1 MLHSICHASLGI
13 IGGADGPTAI
23 FITGTVSLQT
33 LGMWVLGAVLAY
45 LIGSLDFGILL
56 SKKLYKDDIRTHGSG
71 NAGTTNMLRTF
82 GGKAAGLTVLGDLG
96 KGAAATLLGRFL
108 AGLTS
113 ADPEAALVGAYIAAF
128 CAVIGHLWPVWFHFK
143 GGKGV
148 ATAAGAI
155 LATAPPVLL
164 ALAVVFFAEFFMF
177 RMTSL
182 CSITV
187 AALYPVFTA
196 LYCWY
201 RGADLAFPTVC
212 AAILGALVIWMHRS
226 NIRRLRNGTEYKFD
240 LGKLFK
246 KDKQDGV
253 DPDHQDKK

>member
-23 FITGTVSLQT
+23 FITSSFSWPTV
-33 LGMWVLGAVLAY
+33 GMWVLGAVLAY

-71 NAGTTNMLRTF
+71 NAGSTNMLRTF

-96 KGAAATLLGRFL
+96 KGAVATLLGRFL
-108 AGLTS
+108 VTLVS
-113 ADPEAALVGAYIAAF
+113 QDPEAALVGAYIAAF

-164 ALAVVFFAEFFMF
+164 ALAVVFFAEFFAF

-196 LYCWY
+196 LYCWH
-201 RGADLAFPTVC
+201 RGADIAFPTVC
-212 AAILGALVIWMHRS
+212 AAILGGLVIWMHRS
-226 NIRRLRNGTEYKFD
+226 NIQRLRSGTEYKFD
-240 LGKLFK
+240 LDKLFHKEK
-246 KDKQDGV
+246 KDGREQGKQ
-253 DPDHQDKK
+253 